1 MNYPIVLLD
10 WVNKKKLEPAS
21 FSFFFFSVF
30 MKKIKFN
37 LSFIK

>member
-21 FSFFFFSVF
+21 FSFFFECFYEKDKV
-30 MKKIKFN
+30 
-37 LSFIK
+37 